1 VTIDGVESALR
12 FRVSLAR
19 SGDPTTAVLD
29 TSPRLRFTPE
39 LPPKPGQSLRFRL
52 AGDFA
57 PLSSRLRV
65 RLNRTDPDGTTT
77 VEREQSFPAA
87 RSRQALVSSAPTGLL
102 VRPVLTDWDV
112 LWDTPQLVGKR
123 MLQAALVSAE
133 GEILA
138 TENKSVIL
146 DTTPPVDV
154 QFLKL
159 PAKVRRGESLT
170 VSASGTDPESGIA
183 SVKFFLGKPANN
195 QPPPGLAL
203 VTGTPVAG
211 SAGVWT
217 ATLALPDQPGPVP
230 VGVVVEN
237 EAGLAASE
245 SATIEV
251 VNDLPVAP
259 GAIRGLVQEGELPQ
273 AGLTVTLLDA
283 KGQEAKSTKTAA
295 DGSFQFEGLA
305 PGTYTLTTRKVGT
318 RRSATTPVKV
328 EAGKTAAVTLRLL
341 L

>member
-1 VTIDGVESALR
+1 
-12 FRVSLAR
+12 
-19 SGDPTTAVLD
+19 
-29 TSPRLRFTPE
+29 
-39 LPPKPGQSLRFRL
+39 
-52 AGDFA
+52 
-57 PLSSRLRV
+57 
-65 RLNRTDPDGTTT
+65 
-77 VEREQSFPAA
+77 
-87 RSRQALVSSAPTGLL
+87 
-102 VRPVLTDWDV
+102 
-112 LWDTPQLVGKR
+112 
-123 MLQAALVSAE
+123 
-133 GEILA
+133 
-138 TENKSVIL
+138 
-146 DTTPPVDV
+146 
-154 QFLKL
+154 
-159 PAKVRRGESLT
+159 
-170 VSASGTDPESGIA
+170 
-183 SVKFFLGKPANN
+183 
-195 QPPPGLAL
+195 
-203 VTGTPVAG
+203 
-211 SAGVWT
+211 
-217 ATLALPDQPGPVP
+217 